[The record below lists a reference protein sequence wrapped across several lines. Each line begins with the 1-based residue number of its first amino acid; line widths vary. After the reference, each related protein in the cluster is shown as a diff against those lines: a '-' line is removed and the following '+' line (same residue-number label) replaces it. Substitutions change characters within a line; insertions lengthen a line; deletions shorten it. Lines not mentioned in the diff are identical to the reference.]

1 MSQIKGVLT
10 MSHSQFNYYVVSVG
24 LNFACSMALQ
34 EGVTY
39 AQVQLWRGYAKPVTN
54 EQIIN
59 NLAF

>member
-1 MSQIKGVLT
+1 

-34 EGVTY
+34 EGVTF
-39 AQVQLWRGYAKPVTN
+39 AQVQLWKIQSKPKTN
-54 EQIIN
+54 QNIIE